1 MRHGRAKQARRT
13 LQFFERVAGIR
24 PPYHL
29 IVDGTF
35 VIAVLK
41 YKLPWQERL
50 DKLLQHA
57 SFDLF
62 VCASTMIELKALHTQ
77 AKDGDIF
84 AEAIQWCQEY
94 CKELEE
100 EGMGSN
106 QMDGGS
112 SWKNSSLSPAA
123 ADILRIT
130 RNANTSEE
138 ANNNNNNGDK
148 MSLRYFCA
156 TQDEELL
163 DQLRQIAI
171 PIIRLARGSVLLL
184 EQPSKMATGTAKR
197 QERKKLTHVMSEPEQ
212 QLVEMV
218 KQQKRLE
225 KKQTTTTTF
234 TQRQRV
240 KGKAKGPNPLSCKK
254 RATDEPK
261 TENKRKRIR
270 KTKDNFNS

>member
-1 MRHGRAKQARRT
+1 MRHGRSKQARRT
-13 LQFFERVAGIR
+13 LQFFDRVAGIR

-35 VIAVLK
+35 VIAMLK
-41 YKLPWQERL
+41 YKLPLQERL

-57 SFDLF
+57 PFDF
-62 VCASTMIELKALHTQ
+62 SVCASTMIELKALHAQ
-77 AKDGDIF
+77 SKDGAIF
-84 AEAIQWCQEY
+84 AEAIRWCQEY
-94 CKELEE
+94 CKNLE
-100 EGMGSN
+100 GVAASSQN
-106 QMDGGS
+106 DGGS
-112 SWKNSSLSPAA
+112 SMNSSLSQAA
-123 ADILRIT
+123 ADILRMT
-130 RNANTSEE
+130 ANANANEE
-138 ANNNNNNGDK
+138 ANSNGDK
-148 MSLRYFCA
+148 SSPRYFCA

-197 QERKKLTHVMSEPEQ
+197 QERKKLTHAMSEPEQ

-225 KKQTTTTTF
+225 KKQATTATF

-270 KTKDNFNS
+270 KAKDNSNY